1 MREGSNARIKKMVGF
16 FMDFYSFGMLM
27 SSRSTE
33 KKTTL
38 LMLRWV
44 MVDLICEFCD
54 EQFNK
59 HN

>member
-1 MREGSNARIKKMVGF
+1 MREGSNARIKKMVRI
-16 FMDFYSFGMLM
+16 FMDFYSFKMLM

-54 EQFNK
+54 EQINK